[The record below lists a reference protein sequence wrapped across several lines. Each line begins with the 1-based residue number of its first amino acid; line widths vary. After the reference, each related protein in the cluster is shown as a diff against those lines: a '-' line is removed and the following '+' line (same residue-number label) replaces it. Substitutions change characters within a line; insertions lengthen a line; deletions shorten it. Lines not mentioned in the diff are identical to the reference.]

1 MVQKEIIIK
10 TKKKKQRINNIFIGL
25 IGVEKILLRSELL
38 RKSAIVAGRIFNPIA
53 IIPITK
59 APGKAEL
66 YPKENPK
73 VQTRIKGK
81 IKAKKGPDILFQ
93 KCWFTR
99 MSKAKKVELDV
110 FLFIDI
116 KLKPL
121 LSYKPYW
128 IHRRKRVKLLI
139 LQNYF
144 RCFAQPLLKNRK
156 LLRQQALL
164 LKYQHYQRIQQ
175 TYH

>member
-1 MVQKEIIIK
+1 VVQKEIIIK

-93 KCWFTR
+93 KC
-99 MSKAKKVELDV
+99 
-110 FLFIDI
+110 
-116 KLKPL
+116 
-121 LSYKPYW
+121 
-128 IHRRKRVKLLI
+128 
-139 LQNYF
+139 
-144 RCFAQPLLKNRK
+144 
-156 LLRQQALL
+156 
-164 LKYQHYQRIQQ
+164 
-175 TYH
+175 